1 MHSPILAPT
10 LALAAWTM
18 VMWIW
23 MYATRLPAILRA
35 KMTLDPHAPRGA
47 QMSSLP
53 AEVRWKADNF
63 NNLLELPTVFY
74 AVTLTLALL
83 GAGDGA
89 ALAMAW
95 AFVGLRVVHSLVQ
108 ATVNHVMVRFTLFF
122 VSSLVLIGLIVR
134 AGMVLL
140 R

>member
-35 KMTLDPHAPRGA
+35 KMTLDPQAPRGA